1 MPGQRSYLPIPRF
14 AFLFLLM
21 IGVNSLMVAYLPASF
36 MAPFAKTMNIISTFL
51 LTMAMTALGA
61 DTSFKKFK
69 QAGAKPFALA
79 ALLWVWLIIGGYLMA
94 RFLVPLF

>member
-1 MPGQRSYLPIPRF
+1 
-14 AFLFLLM
+14 
-21 IGVNSLMVAYLPASF
+21 
-36 MAPFAKTMNIISTFL
+36 
-51 LTMAMTALGA
+51 MTALGA